1 MMTNVYLVWL
11 WGYPAAFW
19 VVGALMLL
27 LVMEYPDRATR
38 SEARRWLK
46 WAGLLAL
53 GLVLWPVLAAVL
65 AYVLGSIVVDAI
77 ARGWFD

>member
-53 GLVLWPVLAAVL
+53 GLVLWPVLA
-65 AYVLGSIVVDAI
+65 YVLGSIVEDGLTDGCW
-77 ARGWFD
+77 RDD